1 MPGQIRISL
10 EYRRH
15 VGPRFVHG
23 AVELNF
29 DALGPPGFFSRAAW
43 PRGDDYEAAV
53 REEVEQALRE
63 RLGDSTP
70 VRVTLESITFD
81 DVSSCEVGFRKAAR
95 AATLAAFEC

>member
-29 DALGPPGFFSRAAW
+29 DALGSPGFCSRAVW
-43 PRGDDYEAAV
+43 PDGDDYEAAV
-53 REEVEQALRE
+53 REEVEKA
-63 RLGDSTP
+63 
-70 VRVTLESITFD
+70 VRVLSTGD
-81 DVSSCEVGFRKAAR
+81 DRC
-95 AATLAAFEC
+95 

>member
-15 VGPRFVHG
+15 AGPRFVHG

-29 DALGPPGFFSRAAW
+29 DVLGSPGFFSKAVW
-43 PRGDDYEAAV
+43 PEGDDYEAAV
-53 REEVEQALRE
+53 REEVEKVLAE
-63 RLGDSTP
+63 WVGGTP
-70 VRVTLESITFD
+70 IRVTLESITFD
-81 DVSSCEVGFRKAAR
+81 EVSSCEVGFRRAAR

>member
-29 DALGPPGFFSRAAW
+29 DVHGAPGFSSKAVW
-43 PRGDDYEAAV
+43 PEGDNYEAAV
-53 REEVEQALRE
+53 REEVEKVLRE
-63 RLGDSTP
+63 RLADAP
-70 VRVTLESITFD
+70 PRVTLESISFD
-81 DVSSCEVGFRKAAR
+81 EVSSCEVGFRRAAR